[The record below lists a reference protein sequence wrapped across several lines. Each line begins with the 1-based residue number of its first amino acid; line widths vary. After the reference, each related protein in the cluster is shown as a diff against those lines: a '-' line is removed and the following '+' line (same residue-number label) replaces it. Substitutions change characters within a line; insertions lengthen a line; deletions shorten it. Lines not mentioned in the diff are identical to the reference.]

1 MSHKQKCIDTCKE
14 HLQSRNLLYTFDESI
29 FNHYYRKNNGGM
41 GNSMIIG
48 LKTADMMIELYKPIP
63 ADMEIYDRL
72 LN

>member
-1 MSHKQKCIDTCKE
+1 
-14 HLQSRNLLYTFDESI
+14 
-29 FNHYYRKNNGGM
+29 M